1 MSAWTKMAP
10 SEEVHMIDTSKGH
23 PTISPEEL
31 ALFGIEDM
39 AYIRPLTVNGRR
51 VHVIHAADGTL
62 LTVVM
67 DRDLAFVTIRQHELS
82 PQSVH

>member
-1 MSAWTKMAP
+1 MIEP
-10 SEEVHMIDTSKGH
+10 SKDHLVL
-23 PTISPEEL
+23 SPEEL

-39 AYIRPLTVNGRR
+39 AYIRPIMVNGRR
-51 VHVIHAADGTL
+51 LQVIHAADGTL

>member
-1 MSAWTKMAP
+1 MM
-10 SEEVHMIDTSKGH
+10 ELSKERSVL
-23 PTISPEEL
+23 SPEEL

-39 AYIRPLTVNGRR
+39 AYIRPVTINGRR
-51 VHVIHAADGTL
+51 VQVIHAADGTL

>member
-1 MSAWTKMAP
+1 MFEP
-10 SEEVHMIDTSKGH
+10 SKFH
-23 PTISPEEL
+23 PAITPEEL

-39 AYIRPLTVNGRR
+39 AYIKPVMVKGRR